1 MKKFNTVL
9 VLFLV
14 FRIAS
19 GQTFPN
25 IQQEIES
32 YKNTKLLRSAQ
43 WSIYARYLES
53 GEEII
58 NYNSEMSLA
67 PASNLKLLTTAA
79 ALDYLGEDFRFETKI
94 FYEGDI
100 DQYGTLHGNLYFVG
114 GGDPTLG
121 SNLVKSS
128 IPLDSLMN
136 FIISKIKDLNI
147 KKITGNVYADDFM
160 FDGQLIPDEWNWI
173 DLGNYY
179 AAPLSALTI
188 HDNLY
193 FLYFKPGNQAG
204 DVATVLRTEPE
215 IPNLKFINFMK
226 TGPIGSGDNGY
237 IYNAPWRY
245 EAVLR
250 GTIPMGKPEFSIKGS
265 LPDPPLFA
273 VRYLKRKLQENGI
286 SVTGK
291 AAKLSA
297 PVNYKEKKLILTLH
311 SPPLK
316 DIVFI
321 INKRSNNLYTEL
333 LLKMVSYKINGTGN
347 TLDGT
352 KLVKDFFKRNNINT
366 NGLLLYDGSG
376 LSREN
381 AITTK
386 AMVELLALLP
396 QKKYFDSFYNSLA
409 IMGNP
414 NDIGHFKNVGKGT
427 VLENNVRIKSGVI
440 EGVRAYSGY
449 LKNKSGDTIVFSMIA
464 NNFNGTGG
472 EVTSIH
478 RKILMILANLK

>member
-1 MKKFNTVL
+1 MKMLKIGL
-9 VLFLV
+9 SLLLLGRILF
-14 FRIAS
+14 A
-19 GQTFPN
+19 QTSFQ
-25 IQQEIES
+25 IQRAIEN
-32 YKNTKLLRSAQ
+32 YKETKLLRSAQ
-43 WSIYARYLES
+43 WSVYARYLDS
-53 GEEII
+53 GEEIV
-58 NYNSEMSLA
+58 NYNSRISLA
-67 PASNLKLLTTAA
+67 PASNLKLFTTAA
-79 ALDYLGEDFRFETKI
+79 ALDYLGEDFRFKTKL
-94 FYEGDI
+94 FYDGKI
-100 DQYGTLHGNLYFVG
+100 DKYGTLHGNIYLVG

-128 IPLDSLMN
+128 LSFDSLMN
-136 FIISKIKDLNI
+136 YFISKIKSFNI
-147 KKITGNVYADDFM
+147 LKINGNIYADDFM

-193 FLYFKPGNQAG
+193 YLYFKPGEKTG
-204 DVATVLRTEPE
+204 DAAEVLRTEPAV
-215 IPNLKFINFMK
+215 PNLKFINFMK
-226 TGPIGSGDNGY
+226 TGPLGSGDNGY

-250 GTIPMGKPEFSIKGS
+250 GTIPLGKPEFSIKGS

-273 VRYLKRKLQENGI
+273 VQYLK
-286 SVTGK
+286 
-291 AAKLSA
+291 AKLENNGVE
-297 PVNYKEKKLILTLH
+297 VNGMAKKLTSPTDYKQKNLLLTLS

-333 LLKMVSYKINGTGN
+333 LLKMISYKIHGTGN

-352 KLVKDFFKRNNINT
+352 KLIKEFLARNNIDT
-366 NGLLLYDGSG
+366 SGLLLYDGSG

-386 AMVELLALLP
+386 AMVELLTHLP
-396 QKKYFDSFYNSLA
+396 QKEYFNSFYKSLA
-409 IMGNP
+409 IMGNS
-414 NDIGHFKNVGKGT
+414 NDIGYFKNVGKGT

-449 LKNKSGDTIVFSMIA
+449 LKNKSGKTIVFSMIA
-464 NNFNGTGG
+464 NNFDGSGSD
-472 EVTSIH
+472 VTAIH
-478 RKILMILANLK
+478 RKILLMLANLK